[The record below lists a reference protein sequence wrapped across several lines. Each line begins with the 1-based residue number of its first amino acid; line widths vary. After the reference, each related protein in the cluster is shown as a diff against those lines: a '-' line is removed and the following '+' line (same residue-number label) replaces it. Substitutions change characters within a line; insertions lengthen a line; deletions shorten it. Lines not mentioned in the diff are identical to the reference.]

1 MGGGVCWWGTWI
13 LTDAASPGD
22 FLSLEF
28 SQEHKAGKDPDFP
41 TCMNF
46 FLSGKVP
53 GTSKLLFSPGPFP
66 AFSRVSFVV
75 LSTQRDL
82 VALRGSDSEV

>member
-1 MGGGVCWWGTWI
+1 MGAACAGGALGYLLMLQVR
-13 LTDAASPGD
+13 D

-28 SQEHKAGKDPDFP
+28 SQEHKAGKTLTFP

-46 FLSGKVP
+46 FLSGKVT

-66 AFSRVSFVV
+66 VFLSF
-75 LSTQRDL
+75 LCCTFNTERPCCSSWQ
-82 VALRGSDSEV
+82 